1 MKAFAEAITIG
12 RLIRPQGRKGELLI
26 EPLSDRPE
34 RFYSLRK
41 VFVETAGGGA
51 REFAV
56 TDCWPHK
63 GRFVIKF
70 AGVDSIDAAEK
81 LRGFL
86 LGIAEA
92 ELAPLPPG
100 CFYHHQLRGLRAQ
113 DGSGRSLG
121 SVRNVLETGGVPVLE
136 IAGDDRRE
144 LLLPLAEPF
153 IAAVDLEA
161 GTLTVVVPEAEREA
175 AG

>member
-12 RLIRPQGRKGELLI
+12 RVIRPQGRKGELLT
-26 EPLSDRPE
+26 EPLSDRPD
-34 RFYSLRK
+34 RFESLRK
-41 VFVETAGGGA
+41 VLVETAAGGA
-51 REFAV
+51 QELAV

-63 GRFVIKF
+63 GRFVLKF

-81 LRGFL
+81 LRGL
-86 LGIAEA
+86 KLGIAEE
-92 ELAPLPPG
+92 ELQTLPPG
-100 CFYHHQLRGLRAQ
+100 CYYHHQLRGLRAQ
-113 DGSGRSLG
+113 DASGRSLG

-136 IAGDDRRE
+136 IALEDRE

-161 GTLTVVVPEAEREA
+161 GTLTVVVPEAEQA
-175 AG
+175 AAR